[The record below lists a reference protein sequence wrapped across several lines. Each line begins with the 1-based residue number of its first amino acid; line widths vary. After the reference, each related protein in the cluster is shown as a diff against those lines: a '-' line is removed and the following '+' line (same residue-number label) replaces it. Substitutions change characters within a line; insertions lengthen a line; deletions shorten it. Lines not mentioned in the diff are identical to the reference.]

1 VHNRKFIL
9 SFKQRKQLKAL
20 NIKLSPRHYWG
31 KISACE
37 QPVTIEES
45 CIFPK
50 SKYIWS
56 MGSYSYSHSV
66 LPNYATVGR
75 YTSIAKGVE
84 VMGFQHPIERI
95 TTSPITYCDL
105 FGVNSG
111 KVTTYS
117 SPEADT
123 LYIGN
128 DVWIGQNVTL
138 KPGITIGDG
147 AVIAANAVVTK
158 DVPNYA
164 IVGGVP
170 AKLIRFRF
178 EQEIIEKLLKI
189 QWWKYNYLDLT
200 HINFDQNITNLIVS
214 LEKLIFDNHIKPVDA
229 KSIHL

>member
-1 VHNRKFIL
+1 MQNRKFIL
-9 SFKQRKQLKAL
+9 SFSQRRQLKEL
-20 NIKLSPRHYWG
+20 NIKLSTRHYWG

-37 QPVTIEES
+37 KPITIEES

-95 TTSPITYCDL
+95 TSSPITYCDL
-105 FGVNSG
+105 FEVNSR
-111 KVTTYS
+111 KIETFP
-117 SPEADT
+117 SPEENT
-123 LYIGN
+123 LNIGN

-138 KPGITIGDG
+138 KLGITIGDG

-158 DVPNYA
+158 DVEPYT

-170 AKLIRFRF
+170 AKLIRYR
-178 EQEIIEKLLKI
+178 
-189 QWWKYNYLDLT
+189 
-200 HINFDQNITNLIVS
+200 
-214 LEKLIFDNHIKPVDA
+214 FDNHLITKLKEAQWWLYDYLNFGDLAINQNADSFINALNQKVADNKIKKFA
-229 KSIHL
+229 ARSIIL